1 VPKLTNRVVEASKVR
16 ARDYFVWDTGDGSIK
31 GFGLRV
37 RRGGSRTFVFQYR
50 DASGRTRRIRIGD
63 SGMAAEK
70 ARSQARKLAT
80 AADNARTEHDPTRD
94 PAALRAKEKA
104 KNAAPTVADLAQLFL
119 TDRKKKVKPKT
130 LGEYRR
136 LIEQEI
142 TPTIGRRDVR
152 ELSRGD
158 ITAMLA
164 RMEDRPTTANNVHS
178 LTRAMFS
185 FAIDHDIRHDGRNPG
200 ARIRRYLTTSP
211 KRSLTA
217 EQYAAL
223 GTALTRA
230 EGEGLPVPPALRKLK
245 HGTSHVRRARATGK
259 KRGPYKPRDIERVEP
274 ANPVAVAVLRFLA
287 LSGWREGEALT
298 VRRAAIDAARS
309 VAVLMDTKTGRSV
322 RPLGK
327 AALDVLTATIST
339 YGTQANPY
347 VFVGAK
353 AGEHLRETKRL
364 WTAAKH
370 AAGVE
375 LRLHDLRHSF
385 TTVGREFDYSDYVI
399 AKLVG
404 HVIQGQTA
412 RYGDVPDEIVKQAAD
427 RIAETIANRL
437 AGRTA
442 GVFTLS
448 PRSAIA

>member
-1 VPKLTNRVVEASKVR
+1 MAKLTKRVVDASKVGQ
-16 ARDYFVWDTGDGSIK
+16 RDYFVWDEGDGAIK

-80 AADNARTEHDPTRD
+80 AADDARTDHEPARD
-94 PAALRAKEKA
+94 PAAQRAKEKA
-104 KNAAPTVADLAQLFL
+104 KNAAPNVADLAQLFL
-119 TDRKKKVKPKT
+119 ADRKKKVKPKT

-136 LIEQEI
+136 LIDREI
-142 TPTIGRRDVR
+142 TPTIGRRDVQ
-152 ELSRGD
+152 ELSRGEVA
-158 ITAMLA
+158 AMLA
-164 RMEDRPTTANNVHS
+164 KIDDRPTTANNVHA
-178 LTRAMFS
+178 LTRAIFS
-185 FAIDHDIRHDGRNPG
+185 YAIDHDIRLDGRNPG
-200 ARIRRYLTTSP
+200 SRIRRYPTRSP
-211 KRSLTA
+211 KKSLTS

-223 GTALTRA
+223 GAALTRA
-230 EGEGLPVPPALRKLK
+230 ERDGLPVPPALRKLS
-245 HGTSHVRRARATGK
+245 HGTSHERRAKATGK
-259 KRGPYKPRDIERVEP
+259 KRGPYKARDIERVEP

-298 VRRAAIDAARS
+298 LRRDAVDLERA
-309 VAVLMDTKTGRSV
+309 VAVLADTKTGRSV

-327 AALDVLTATIST
+327 DALDVLSATISAH
-339 YGTQANPY
+339 GTRGNPY
-347 VFVGAK
+347 VFVGAL

-370 AAGVE
+370 AAGLQ

-385 TTVGREFDYSDYVI
+385 TTVGRELDCSDYTI
-399 AKLVG
+399 ARLVG
-404 HVIQGQTA
+404 HVVEGMTG
-412 RYGDVPDEIVKQAAD
+412 RYGDVPDETVRKAANA
-427 RIAETIANRL
+427 IAETIANRL

-442 GVFTLS
+442 DVLVFGQQ
-448 PRSAIA
+448 RAG